1 MSIGYKISKENTDGS
16 FDYGSPE
23 DKIGFLSDNYYE
35 AMKIYRTIVKQE
47 KEADKKRE
55 KAHQD
60 LQKLRTDEERWHKQ
74 GKVPQGFDAEYH
86 EKRKTYLA
94 ALREEEF
101 DIIYKNQPL
110 QHDKLT
116 CFIIERMWL
125 FKILDKLDMR
135 GRKRLG
141 PLASKVLSIIIWP
154 QMKMMER
161 EAKEND
167 SLEAE
172 KFIKKQI
179 KFLKSVPK
187 KARDKIINVNV

>member
-1 MSIGYKISKENTDGS
+1 MSIGYKISKENTDDS
-16 FDYGSPE
+16 FDYGSLE

-55 KAHQD
+55 KAHRD
-60 LQKLRTDEERWHKQ
+60 LQKIRADEERWQKQ
-74 GKVPQGFDAEYH
+74 NKVPQGFDAEEH

-187 KARDKIINVNV
+187 KVRDKIINVNV